1 MNTILL
7 LVLIVLTIL
16 MSMNN
21 IKRLKQYRKDKTY
34 IDIYTKILRD
44 TDGAYDELVNYI
56 GSENDTCLKTKSEL
70 IKLYEDIKDDK
81 DLSEFDEIDFVKDI
95 FYDGEVFSKDRVTLN
110 SEVFIWFIL
119 ILSRAR
125 NLSMMDVM
133 DNLYN
138 KVSKYEEN
146 LNTYIE
152 YQVFKASYNVLLEKN
167 EDGVSFLKKLLNG
180 EYTEYTYDKNL
191 IGIYKKIAACLLCYA
206 GEIVEESDEDLIKD
220 FTTTL
225 IGNRFTKDLGIYEK
239 YSPMVEDEKNA
250 EETAEEPAKELEE
263 TSESVKE
270 ETDGKE
276 E

>member
-1 MNTILL
+1 MNTVLL

-56 GSENDTCLKTKSEL
+56 GSENDACLKTKSEL

>member
-1 MNTILL
+1 MNTVLL

>member
-1 MNTILL
+1 MNTVLL

-239 YSPMVEDEKNA
+239 YSPMVEDEKNV

>member
-56 GSENDTCLKTKSEL
+56 GSENDACLKTKSEL

-146 LNTYIE
+146 LNAYIE

>member
-34 IDIYTKILRD
+34 IDIYTKILRN

-56 GSENDTCLKTKSEL
+56 GSENDACLKTKSEL

-133 DNLYN
+133 DGLYN

-239 YSPMVEDEKNA
+239 YSPMVEDEKNV

>member
-56 GSENDTCLKTKSEL
+56 GSENDACLKTKSEL

-250 EETAEEPAKELEE
+250 EETAEEPAKESEE

>member
-56 GSENDTCLKTKSEL
+56 GSENDACLKTKSEL

-239 YSPMVEDEKNA
+239 YSPMVEDEKNV

>member
-250 EETAEEPAKELEE
+250 EETAEEPAKESEE

>member
-56 GSENDTCLKTKSEL
+56 GSENDACLKTKSEL